1 MTIQYLISSCFMLAI
16 LIIFVKKGG
25 SDIRQPRS
33 RRIYLWLL
41 AFIIA
46 YVIIDAFF
54 SVVLY
59 ISEQCHRLSHHYLC
73 LLYHLCIDAVCLA
86 YFCT

>member
-33 RRIYLWLL
+33 RRIYL
-41 AFIIA
+41 
-46 YVIIDAFF
+46 
-54 SVVLY
+54 
-59 ISEQCHRLSHHYLC
+59 
-73 LLYHLCIDAVCLA
+73 
-86 YFCT
+86 